1 MDCPRCGAPIPE
13 DEKNLCPY
21 CFFLLGNM
29 SGEGEKKVLGES
41 GLSSGA
47 QAVEK
52 EKSEQESSAVTG
64 RTSYSL
70 TMLPSVPSIEEEDV
84 DSVDFFGV
92 KLRLKRKGL
101 AQILSMDL
109 REMLTGDWRIVKRR
123 DPSTITAAVPT
134 LSEEASLEEF
144 IDYLTWSGKIFG
156 FEVQKNLWSSTT
168 GRKIWVQPIIEEFS
182 IEGAVRLVDGLLS
195 SETKLKEPISFLLVV
210 PSQAQAGVFKAAIV
224 KEEALHL
231 VNVIAFEDL
240 RLLLALKV
248 SGCLSHQSISTLL
261 FPLAGLDVHQI
272 LEVVGEAVRS
282 FPKSP

>member
-1 MDCPRCGAPIPE
+1 MDCPRCGAPLPE

-21 CFFLLGNM
+21 CFFLLGNI
-29 SGEGEKKVLGES
+29 SREGERKSIGEVS
-41 GLSSGA
+41 TSPGA
-47 QAVEK
+47 QA
-52 EKSEQESSAVTG
+52 SEEERAADESGVVTE
-64 RTSYSL
+64 RTPYSL
-70 TMLPSVPSIEEEDV
+70 TMLPSVPSIEEEDLET
-84 DSVDFFGV
+84 VDFFGT
-92 KLRLKRKGL
+92 KLKLKRKGL

-144 IDYLTWSGKIFG
+144 IDYLVWAGQVFG
-156 FEVQKNLWSSTT
+156 FGVQKNLWSSET
-168 GRKIWVQPIIEEFS
+168 GRKIWIQPIIEDFS
-182 IEGAVRLVDGLLS
+182 IEGAVRLIEGLLS

-224 KEEALHL
+224 KKEALHL
-231 VNVIAFEDL
+231 INVIAFEDL
-240 RLLLALKV
+240 RLLLALKE
-248 SGCLSHQSISTLL
+248 SGCLSHHSITTLL

-272 LEVVGEAVRS
+272 LEVVAEAVKA